1 MNEESLDKS
10 TEGLVKVLFELPEDE
25 THRSAE
31 TLWAE
36 PVGSE
41 LYRLRNIP
49 IYVYG
54 FSSVDIVTAVSIDDR
69 LTVTGIA
76 SRSGH
81 STYRV
86 FLSEDSSSESFE
98 NDWASLAELG
108 CSYERATRRCVGI
121 DVPPAA
127 DVYAVYQ
134 SLEKGER
141 SHRWTFEEGHCGH
154 PLRHQ

>member
-49 IYVYG
+49 I
-54 FSSVDIVTAVSIDDR
+54 
-69 LTVTGIA
+69 
-76 SRSGH
+76 
-81 STYRV
+81 
-86 FLSEDSSSESFE
+86 
-98 NDWASLAELG
+98 
-108 CSYERATRRCVGI
+108 
-121 DVPPAA
+121 
-127 DVYAVYQ
+127 
-134 SLEKGER
+134 
-141 SHRWTFEEGHCGH
+141 
-154 PLRHQ
+154 